1 MVTKRPTIKTNEGPP
16 DKSVQISCSISTRP
30 DSTYPILIKPY
41 KLDLTQFG
49 EKVRSETK
57 FTIENISDKDLDLSM
72 VYSPSELITVTL
84 PKVVK
89 AGKTAEGVAK
99 LTKAGVDAEFE
110 KAITLQLSDEK
121 SSRFT
126 IPVKRS
132 IRKPGQEPTAATV
145 VPQGS
150 SSH

>member
-16 DKSVQISCSISTRP
+16 DKSVQISCSIATRP

-57 FTIENISDKDLDLSM
+57 FTIENISDQDLDLTTVS
-72 VYSPSELITVTL
+72 SPSEFISLTL

-132 IRKPGQEPTAATV
+132 IRKPGQATAVTP
-145 VPQGS
+145 VPGGS

>member
-16 DKSVQISCSISTRP
+16 DKSVQIICNIATRP

-57 FTIENISDKDLDLSM
+57 FTIENISDQDLDLTTVS
-72 VYSPSELITVTL
+72 SPSEFISLTL

-99 LTKAGVDAEFE
+99 LTKAGVDAEFD

-121 SSRFT
+121 STRFT

-132 IRKPGQEPTAATV
+132 IRKPGQGTAETP
-145 VPQGS
+145 VPGGS

>member
-16 DKSVQISCSISTRP
+16 DKSVQINCNIATRP

-57 FTIENISDKDLDLSM
+57 FTIENISDKDLDLSL
-72 VYSPSELITVTL
+72 VYSPSELINLTL

-132 IRKPGQEPTAATV
+132 IRKPGQETAATP
-145 VPQGS
+145 VPEGS